1 MPRTSNRRWKG
12 CPLCKMH
19 KHAGHGDAERMP
31 RAARKFFP
39 TRNGKRISRHDV
51 GQWGDGV

>member
-1 MPRTSNRRWKG
+1 MPRGPHRRWKG

-31 RAARKFFP
+31 RTARKHFP
-39 TRNGKRISRHDV
+39 SRNGKRINRHDT
-51 GQWGDGV
+51 GLWDDQA

>member
-12 CPLCKMH
+12 CALCKMH

-31 RAARKFFP
+31 YSARKQYP
-39 TRNGKRISRHDV
+39 TRNGKRINRHDPSLY
-51 GQWGDGV
+51 DG